1 MLNPYQQYK
10 NASVNTMT
18 KGELLMLLLDESVK
32 KVTLSKILMEKK
44 DYEQAAVN
52 IGKCR
57 KIFNHLTVTLDEKY
71 ALSRE
76 LIELYQF
83 INKELI
89 RAEAMK
95 SAQIIDDIL
104 PIIKDM
110 RDTWAEAD
118 RLSRI
123 KG

>member
-1 MLNPYQQYK
+1 
-10 NASVNTMT
+10 
-18 KGELLMLLLDESVK
+18 
-32 KVTLSKILMEKK
+32 MEKK
-44 DYEQAAVN
+44 DYEQSAIN

-71 ALSRE
+71 PLSRE
-76 LIELYQF
+76 LRELYQF

-95 SAQIIDDIL
+95 SPQIIEDIL
-104 PIIKDM
+104 PLVKDM

-118 RLSRI
+118 RLSRV